1 MKNNELPVLAAI
13 LLCAVAH
20 FGCGTDSDL
29 FLEKEEN
36 KEMEYE
42 YVEVDEAL
50 MAKLDQM
57 RDTDAVGGEPQIEF
71 FDDQEPIKRFW
82 SYEDYYTAADLI
94 WEEFRLTGE
103 PILIHRS
110 LQRYLE
116 YKQLIP
122 PEELALVNYERRL
135 IIGDTLYTLAGS
147 SYTKQHLGD
156 PIAEEIEL
164 SDFNPSQEI
173 KDYLTRLLEDQGVS
187 RLTDVLISH
196 KSADSSGTKPVCDK
210 PNEFGF
216 FAGFDT
222 AHPIRHIDMCV
233 WDFDYPNIKANPGD
247 TEFTSNSPG
256 AIVMWNTS
264 YKTWTRARRGIAH
277 TRFFKYRE
285 VNQGSSSGLDFVI
298 DNDLPNGQI
307 ATVEVTVKTSIRSRT
322 RSGRLSTWASTR
334 RRHNRGTA
342 SEHTATLSGVSG
354 LPDDHHV
361 K

>member
-1 MKNNELPVLAAI
+1 MKSIKLPVLAAI

-42 YVEVDEAL
+42 YVEVDLAL

-82 SYEDYYTAADLI
+82 SYEDYYTSADLI
-94 WEEFRLTGE
+94 LEEFRLTGE

-122 PEELALVNYERRL
+122 PEELALVNYEGRL
-135 IIGDTLYTLAGS
+135 IIGDTLYTLAGT

-164 SDFNPSQEI
+164 SNFNPSQEI

-187 RLTDVLISH
+187 RLTDVLTSH
-196 KSADSSGTKPVCDK
+196 KSANSSGTKPVCDK

-216 FAGFDT
+216 IGGFDV
-222 AHPIRHIDMCV
+222 ARSIRHTDMCV
-233 WDFDYPNIKANPGD
+233 WDFDYPSIKANPGD

-256 AIVMWNTS
+256 AVVMWNTS
-264 YKTWTRARRGIAH
+264 YKTWTRARRGIAN
-277 TRFFKYRE
+277 TQFFKYRE
-285 VNQGSSSGLDFVI
+285 LNRGRALDFVL
-298 DNDLPNGQI
+298 DADLPNGQV
-307 ATVEVTVKTSIRSRT
+307 ATVDVTVTTSIRSRT

-334 RRHNRGTA
+334 RKKRRGTSSKHSA
-342 SEHTATLSGVSG
+342 SLSGVSG